1 MTMLCPLISSHASP
15 EQVTSDSRRLLALV
29 VPMSTTA
36 VSALH
41 LTGTFHLFTRV
52 GSPFMFL
59 QEHLS
64 TNNTQKLLY
73 KHPTGQLPSEGAL
86 RRVLLA
92 VPSGP

>member
-1 MTMLCPLISSHASP
+1 MTMLCPLISFHASP
-15 EQVTSDSRRLLALV
+15 GQVTNDSRRLLALMF
-29 VPMSTTA
+29 PMSTTA

-64 TNNTQKLLY
+64 TNNMQELLY
-73 KHPTGQLPSEGAL
+73 KHPTGTSP
-86 RRVLLA
+86 
-92 VPSGP
+92 